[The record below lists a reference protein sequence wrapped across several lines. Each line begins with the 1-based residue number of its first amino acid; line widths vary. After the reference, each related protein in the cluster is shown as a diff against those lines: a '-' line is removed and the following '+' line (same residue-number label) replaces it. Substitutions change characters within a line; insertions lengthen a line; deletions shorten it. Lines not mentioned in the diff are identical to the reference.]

1 MYTRKIFG
9 EKLKIKVANKEEFE
23 KIGNWAHKMYMENI
37 MDVDQE
43 FRKIL
48 LTDSRSTPKPDWFG
62 WVNSYELIWWFFWGV
77 IYFCNSIVEKL

>member
-48 LTDSRSTPKPDWFG
+48 LTIGIMEEGPEFAY
-62 WVNSYELIWWFFWGV
+62 SYEELEKIADDLILGREV
-77 IYFCNSIVEKL
+77 KL

>member
-9 EKLKIKVANKEEFE
+9 EMLKIKVANKEEFE

-48 LTDSRSTPKPDWFG
+48 LTIGIMEEGPEFTY
-62 WVNSYELIWWFFWGV
+62 SYEELEKIADDLILGREV
-77 IYFCNSIVEKL
+77 KL

>member
-1 MYTRKIFG
+1 M
-9 EKLKIKVANKEEFE
+9 LKIKVANKEEFE

-48 LTDSRSTPKPDWFG
+48 LTIGIMEEGPEFTY
-62 WVNSYELIWWFFWGV
+62 SYEELEKIADDLILGREV
-77 IYFCNSIVEKL
+77 KL